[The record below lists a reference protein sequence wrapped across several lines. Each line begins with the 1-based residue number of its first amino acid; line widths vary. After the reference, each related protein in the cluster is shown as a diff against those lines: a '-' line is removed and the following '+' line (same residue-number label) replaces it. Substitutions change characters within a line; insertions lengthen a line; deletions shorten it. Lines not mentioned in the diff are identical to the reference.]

1 MNAPN
6 FLLVQEPWAAQ
17 SPQSAQ
23 EPFSPCLLVILEYCL
38 GSLTQ
43 LRHLVLWGFLG
54 AAFSFLGAAF
64 LGALVD
70 LAKSVTAFSATFWY
84 CLLRRSL
91 CSRSFS
97 ALSARIA
104 SVLARR

>member
-54 AAFSFLGAAF
+54 AAFSFLYLAWRSSDCFLTRAARF
-64 LGALVD
+64 AR
-70 LAKSVTAFSATFWY
+70 STRSA
-84 CLLRRSL
+84 
-91 CSRSFS
+91 SRSCFLKFS
-97 ALSARIA
+97 TTCCWACTS
-104 SVLARR
+104 S

>member
-54 AAFSFLGAAF
+54 AAF